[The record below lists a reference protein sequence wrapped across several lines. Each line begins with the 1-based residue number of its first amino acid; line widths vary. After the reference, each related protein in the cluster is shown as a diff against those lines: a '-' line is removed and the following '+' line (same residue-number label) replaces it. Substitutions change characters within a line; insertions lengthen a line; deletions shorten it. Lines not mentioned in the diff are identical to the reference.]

1 MRLEERKVGM
11 RHTAALSVVVA
22 FSTCFC
28 SKICLADDWMG
39 RVLSNEAQ
47 KAEDTG
53 LDFEFGATSIYQH
66 NTRGGLSTHRR
77 AGRFSGSYDLQLKAD
92 MQRLLGWDKSSLHVH
107 AEGW

>member
-1 MRLEERKVGM
+1 M